1 MYHPECSET
10 TNIAIVSPWL
20 SGVATIAIPNEF
32 RTDTFTEWKKPDPE
46 IAKQRSL
53 ENCEK
58 RMTRTTYG
66 NFSTDLLRPRQRSI
80 RVNGLATCMRLEEI
94 YWSIIAEFA
103 RSESLTVGKLISRW
117 AMEMDLAHEA
127 VWNFTGYIRVVC
139 VIQLINRVS
148 PALSMD
154 ITKPPES
161 SKGRGHR

>member
-1 MYHPECSET
+1 
-10 TNIAIVSPWL
+10 
-20 SGVATIAIPNEF
+20 
-32 RTDTFTEWKKPDPE
+32 
-46 IAKQRSL
+46 
-53 ENCEK
+53 
-58 RMTRTTYG
+58 
-66 NFSTDLLRPRQRSI
+66 
-80 RVNGLATCMRLEEI
+80 MRLEEI

-103 RSESLTVGKLISRW
+103 HSESLTVGKLISRW